1 MSFAAARLRRGEL
14 IAGSSAVVLIVLMF
28 AAPWYGTVD
37 GWNGLTHLR
46 WLELVAVVLALLL
59 VVAQAAS
66 QAPAL
71 PVSLSVIVT
80 VVADLAFLAL
90 VYRVLINPPGHSTKV
105 WAYLGLVSALAL
117 AWGGYLS
124 MRQEGVNDR
133 DAVHE
138 IKTIPLRGS

>member
-1 MSFAAARLRRGEL
+1 MSFVAARLRRGEL
-14 IAGSSAVVLIVLMF
+14 IAGSSAVVLIVLIF

-46 WLELVAVVLALLL
+46 WLELLAVVLALLL

-66 QAPAL
+66 RAPAL

-124 MRQEGVNDR
+124 MRQEGVSDR

>member
-1 MSFAAARLRRGEL
+1 VSFVPARLRRGEL
-14 IAGSSAVVLIVLMF
+14 IAGSSAVLLIVLMV

-46 WLELVAVVLALLL
+46 WLELLAVVLALVL

-66 QAPAL
+66 RAPAL

-90 VYRVLINPPGHSTKV
+90 VYRVLINPLGHSTEV
-105 WAYLGLVSALAL
+105 WAYLGLASALAL

-124 MRQEGVNDR
+124 MREEGVNDG

-138 IKTIPLRGS
+138 IPTIPLRGS